1 MNADLGEKPN
11 NYTFNNPTV
20 GVVDFERMIEEVI
33 GFINASNESR
43 YSLIVGSDSEQRN
56 GSAEFVSVVLV
67 HRIGNFG
74 RYFWHKEKDIKTY
87 SLRDRIY
94 KEALFSIDLAQKL
107 LSGLK
112 DKIDLGRFNF
122 EIHIDV
128 GENGPTKE
136 MIKEVVGMVKGNGFE
151 AKIKPDAYGATKV
164 ADKHV

>member
-1 MNADLGEKPN
+1 MSLGPVRQK
-11 NYTFNNPTV
+11 YVFQNPTV
-20 GVVDFERMIEEVI
+20 GTLDFDQMIEEVI
-33 GFINASNESR
+33 NFINASTQAR

-56 GSAEFVSVVLV
+56 GSSEFVSVVLV
-67 HRIGNFG
+67 HRVGHFG

-107 LSGLK
+107 LTGLK
-112 DKIDLGRFNF
+112 DKIDLSRFNF
-122 EIHIDV
+122 EIHIDI